1 MKTPFMDK
9 IIFLDYLSRS
19 GSTLL
24 ASRLNDIV
32 GCEVT
37 IETRITK
44 SYDPFEIKIKN
55 KNNINKFL
63 TFFNTYKKN
72 KVWNLNSSDLISC
85 LTHKKTIRYYDL
97 VKEILKKRN
106 HDFSKET
113 IVVKG
118 GGNYIINYKRYAKK
132 VENLKIICLY
142 RDPRA
147 IYNSQL
153 KSKDSHLK
161 QPMAKGIYDFCFMFN
176 RYKTNLRRYSSSN
189 ILVVSFNELVLNPE
203 NILEKCT
210 DFLEINNKIT
220 ENNNYFE
227 SIPESQKHLHE
238 NIKSKKGMIEKI
250 DLWKEDL
257 PIKYKRIIEV
267 ICFGENSSNSLVSLV
282 FYYRILFTYSIYF
295 LKNIIS
301 INYKYLKNEI

>member
-24 ASRLNDIV
+24 ASKLNDLV

-44 SYDPFEIKIKN
+44 SYDPFEINITN

-63 TFFNTYKKN
+63 TFFNTYDKN
-72 KVWNLNSSDLISC
+72 KVWNLKSSDLISC
-85 LTHKKTIRYYDL
+85 LSKKKTIKYYDL
-97 VKEILKKRN
+97 IKEILKKRD

-132 VENLKIICLY
+132 VDNLKIIALY

-161 QPMAKGIYDFCFMFN
+161 KPMAKGIYDFCFMFN
-176 RYKTNLRRYSSSN
+176 RYKTNLRHYSGSSV
-189 ILVVSFNELVLNPE
+189 LVVSFDELVLNPD
-203 NILEKCT
+203 NILKKCAI
-210 DFLEINNKIT
+210 FLEIDNKNT
-220 ENNNYFE
+220 ENNNYYE

-238 NIKSKKGMIEKI
+238 NIKSNKGLIEKI
-250 DLWKEDL
+250 DLWKEEL

-267 ICFGENSSNSLVSLV
+267 ICFRENSSNSLVSLV
-282 FYYRILFTYSIYF
+282 FYYRVLFTYNIYF